1 MPADNTNAIRRQ
13 ISLSETST
21 GTGTKSK
28 DGEKS
33 VIDSVQSPLQLE
45 REEELRRVK
54 LGRLNPLNT
63 SELSDS
69 SLGFFSEP
77 SCPDES
83 DHGGSSKF
91 DFQRKMMYRQ
101 RLREFDHD
109 GDTSLSSSNIS
120 PTPQRFRIQFNNSFA
135 SDGTSVKSGGRV
147 RNKIA
152 ASMASTR
159 NSNEQIPPTMP
170 DLSRNRESSA
180 DEENNSTSADSNSSI
195 QGTRITEQS
204 GGEPSSSAI
213 QSDLPSHQFH
223 IGSTEGTGAGFAR
236 RNPRRNSA
244 GHRRVRSGDGRAA
257 DIMNSS
263 IGRPDWMGQLIDN
276 IPIPEDVDDDDASSG
291 AMLFNSMRGNLPW
304 VNDRQAPSPGQQP
317 LAFGVHR
324 RQGSASASSPTM
336 HVPGQFEQLQHLFMT
351 RSNSTSGDT
360 FDLSDAS
367 GSHSAQIASHE
378 RRPSRHVRFLSRSSS
393 IQNSPGQNHD
403 GWLAAYQDANGIT
416 RQRRMR
422 DDDDESSFGSYS
434 SNTSSSYT
442 DNSDQR
448 PRTIRIGSKPIAK
461 ASNFDKIM
469 KRVNSVLNVDL
480 YRQDETVGEDGKKAC
495 PTFYC
500 PNCKTYQRDFI
511 NFATATGQYD
521 TPLGYLALY
530 FAMYLVA
537 SLTVFG
543 FEEGWSAVDCIYF
556 SVITLTTAGLGD
568 LVPTTDEAKI
578 VCSCFIF
585 IGVATIGLLLGTLIA
600 DSLDKAKRK
609 EANEA
614 QIHDCPHC
622 AKLANKT
629 AFPAPNRSTS
639 TRMQGGGSL
648 DGCVPA
654 SPMDGSIGL
663 DLFAPQTNKG
673 KTPQPSNVHTRHM
686 SIEVGSRM
694 AAQLFGYSAQSDSD
708 PMVAIDEST
717 PFFCDKEKAYH
728 SSIRPEGGQR
738 AVEMKYM
745 DPGSFYSSSSTE
757 EADARDITKPM
768 TRLKAMKYVFVTLNQ
783 ALMNAGFILA
793 IGTVGFHMI
802 ENVGFVDSFYFTT
815 CLLTS
820 VGYGDVVPKTDV
832 GKVFTTVFVIIAGTV
847 LLHNMTLIS
856 MIPLELRKR
865 RVEHAVLGQ
874 FGGQLTDDELR
885 ELSTGR
891 LINRLKLAT
900 NRPAGLEECTREMFS
915 LAMLVR
921 LGRITEDDVKAT
933 FSAFRRLDIGNHGK
947 LNSRT
952 IIEGEVMRVRSQMNI
967 AAMTQAGESSEL
979 EDGSQ
984 LSSAPQQY
992 AFQHPP
998 EQMHHTSANR
1008 PPAPSRQISDVSF
1021 GSPTRGSPYAFGPV
1035 YDSMDSFV
1043 RHHRHRSDVVIDA
1056 GVYRNRGGNASFTY
1070 GPSSSL
1076 PSR

>member
-1 MPADNTNAIRRQ
+1 MPADNKNLPRQ
-13 ISLSETST
+13 GSLSEAST

-33 VIDSVQSPLQLE
+33 VINSVHSPLEQE
-45 REEELRRVK
+45 REEELHRVK
-54 LGRLNPLNT
+54 LLGRLRT
-63 SELSDS
+63 SERSDS
-69 SLGFFSEP
+69 SFGFFSEP

-83 DHGGSSKF
+83 DNGSSNF
-91 DFQRKMMYRQ
+91 DFQRKMLYRQ
-101 RLREFDHD
+101 RLKDFDHD

-120 PTPQRFRIQFNNSFA
+120 PTPQRFRIQFNNSFT
-135 SDGTSVKSGGRV
+135 SDGASVKSSGRV

-152 ASMASTR
+152 ASMSSTR
-159 NSNEQIPPTMP
+159 NSNEQIPPSMP
-170 DLSRNRESSA
+170 DLSRDRDSV
-180 DEENNSTSADSNSSI
+180 DEENNSTSGDSSI
-195 QGTRITEQS
+195 QGARITEQS

-213 QSDLPSHQFH
+213 QPGLPTQQFH
-223 IGSTEGTGAGFAR
+223 IGSTEGTGADFIR
-236 RNPRRNSA
+236 RNQRRNFS

-276 IPIPEDVDDDDASSG
+276 IPIPENVDDDDASSG
-291 AMLFNSMRGNLPW
+291 VMLFNNMRGN
-304 VNDRQAPSPGQQP
+304 SPGRRVPTTGQPP

-324 RQGSASASSPTM
+324 RQGSVSASTPTM
-336 HVPGQFEQLQHLFMT
+336 HVPGQFEQLQHLFA
-351 RSNSTSGDT
+351 SNSTSADT
-360 FDLSDAS
+360 FDLSDGS
-367 GSHSAQIASHE
+367 GSQSAQIAPSHE
-378 RRPSRHVRFLSRSSS
+378 RQPSRHVRFLSKSSS
-393 IQNSPGQNHD
+393 IQKSPVPKHD
-403 GWLAAYQDANGIT
+403 RWLAAYQAANGIT
-416 RQRRMR
+416 RQRRMM

-442 DNSDQR
+442 DNSDGYARR

-469 KRVNSVLNVDL
+469 KRINSVLNVNL
-480 YRQDETVGEDGKKAC
+480 YGNDETEGENGKVTY

-500 PNCKTYQRDFI
+500 PNCKTYQRDYI

-521 TPLGYLALY
+521 TPLGYLVLY

-543 FEEGWSAVDCIYF
+543 FEEGWSAIDCIYF

-568 LVPTTDEAKI
+568 LVPSTDEAKI

-614 QIHDCPHC
+614 QIRDCPLC
-622 AKLANKT
+622 NKT
-629 AFPAPNRSTS
+629 AFPAPNPART
-639 TRMQGGGSL
+639 QGGGSH
-648 DGCVPA
+648 DRCVPA

-663 DLFAPQTNKG
+663 DLFRPQTNK
-673 KTPQPSNVHTRHM
+673 KTLQPSKIHTRHM

-694 AAQLFGYSAQSDSD
+694 AAQLFDYSARGDGGSD
-708 PMVAIDEST
+708 PMGAIDEST
-717 PFFCDKEKAYH
+717 PFFYDKEKAYH
-728 SSIRPEGGQR
+728 SSIYNSSIRPKGGQR

-745 DPGSFYSSSSTE
+745 DSGSSYSSASTE
-757 EADARDITKPM
+757 EADVSKPM
-768 TRLKAMKYVFVTLNQ
+768 TRLEAMKYVIVTLNQ

-793 IGTVGFHMI
+793 LGTFGFHLI
-802 ENVGFVDSFYFTT
+802 ENMGFVDSFYFTT

-874 FGGQLTDDELR
+874 FGSQLTDDELR

-900 NRPAGLEECTREMFS
+900 NRPVGLEECTREMFS

-933 FSAFRRLDIGNHGK
+933 FSAFRRLDIGQHGK

-967 AAMTQAGESSEL
+967 AAMAQAGEGSEL
-979 EDGSQ
+979 EDGPQ
-984 LSSAPQQY
+984 LSSTPQQH
-992 AFQHPP
+992 AFRHPP
-998 EQMHHTSANR
+998 EQIHLTTMNL
-1008 PPAPSRQISDVSF
+1008 PPAPTRQISDESPGRF
-1021 GSPTRGSPYAFGPV
+1021 GTTTPYAFGPV
-1035 YDSMDSFV
+1035 YDSMDSFI
-1043 RHHRHRSDVVIDA
+1043 RHPSVVVDA
-1056 GVYRNRGGNASFTY
+1056 DVYRNRDSNASYY
-1070 GPSSSL
+1070 GQSF
-1076 PSR
+1076 